1 MPHYIVHIGPH
12 KTGSS
17 HLQNC
22 LAGHRDTL
30 ERARIHV
37 ARGWDESPAKPSH
50 TGLYY
55 RLTAERR
62 AELEPVF
69 AEWRG
74 SEYRFVVISCEALA
88 PMSLVPAQLGLLR
101 ELTSGSKVTIVY
113 YVRRWSQLLASEWQ
127 QYVKVGSTLQ
137 LPEVVV
143 HNLRDARRSRS
154 INIDLCLHV
163 FADIFGLDALRLVS
177 YDSVV
182 ESGTDIFTH
191 FTDVFL
197 DGLRLPVCVGH
208 EANVSLS
215 ADRIELMRLFNILA
229 QEEGTRADKLLRFL
243 ELQHRPAPMSA
254 LLGEIARHEVAMK
267 LSDDD
272 EAVRDVL
279 VETRLK
285 YAQCAVAPVFD
296 TRFYESRTVG
306 VRFVRP
312 EYALTP
318 GFAERV
324 RDLRRALLEIDPSG

>member
-17 HLQNC
+17 HLQCC
-22 LAGHRDTL
+22 LAAHRDTL
-30 ERARIHV
+30 DRAGIHV
-37 ARGWDESPAKPSH
+37 ASAWDDSPAKPSH

-55 RLTAERR
+55 RLTDERR
-62 AELEPVF
+62 ADLEPVF
-69 AEWRG
+69 AGWRD
-74 SEYRFVVISCEALA
+74 SDYRFVVISCEALA
-88 PMSLVPAQLGLLR
+88 PMSLAPAQLGLLR
-101 ELTSGSKVTIVY
+101 ELTYGSRVTIVY

-137 LPEVVV
+137 LPEVLV
-143 HNLRDARRSRS
+143 HNLRDARRSRI
-154 INIDLCLHV
+154 INIDQCLQV

-197 DGLRLPVCVGH
+197 GGLRLPACVGH

-215 ADRIELMRLFNILA
+215 ADRIELMRLFNILSE
-229 QEEGTRADKLLRFL
+229 EEGTRADRLLRFL
-243 ELQHRPAPMSA
+243 ELQYLPAPMSA
-254 LLGEIARHEVAMK
+254 LLGDIARHEVAMK

-272 EAVRDVL
+272 AAVRDVL
-279 VETRLK
+279 VEARLK
-285 YAQCAVAPVFD
+285 YAQCAVPPVCD
-296 TRFYESRTVG
+296 SRFYESRTVG
-306 VRFVRP
+306 VRFIRP

-318 GFAERV
+318 RFAERV
-324 RDLRRALLEIDPSG
+324 RDLRRALVEIDPSG